1 MVDFGMDLAATLDL
15 IEKPMGILSIL
26 EEECMFPKATDTT
39 FKEKLYKNHMGKT
52 SAFGKPGPKSKGQRD
67 VIFELHHYAGTVGY
81 NTINWLEKNKVFIAN
96 FSYCTIL
103 TLQDPINGSVA
114 ALYQKSTLPLLK
126 TTWST
131 WIDPNEDQ
139 GGKKKKKG
147 GTKTVSAGH
156 KESLGRLMTTLRSTF
171 PHFVRCIVPNETKT
185 PGKMIVHLV
194 IHQLRCNGVLGE
206 QQKTLTA
213 NLNRKTLLSGKY
225 KLTF

>member
-1 MVDFGMDLAATLDL
+1 MLLASPDQNRKDNGTLFLNYITTLVLSDT
-15 IEKPMGILSIL
+15 ILSTGLRKIRFIL
-26 EEECMFPKATDTT
+26 PT
-39 FKEKLYKNHMGKT
+39 FHSCT
-52 SAFGKPGPKSKGQRD
+52 
-67 VIFELHHYAGTVGY
+67 
-81 NTINWLEKNKVFIAN
+81 N
-96 FSYCTIL
+96 F

-206 QQKTLTA
+206 QQKTLE
-213 NLNRKTLLSGKY
+213 NIN
-225 KLTF
+225 